1 MNQTNH
7 NITTK
12 LDVGCEFEEIQ
23 LAVKQ
28 ISDVLIVYTE
38 STDNDMRGL
47 RENPAL
53 WGETFVER
61 HNRLINVLYVLEEH
75 VESIIDRLDSDIK
88 PRTAS
93 RLKMSN
99 SRCKT
104 MQADAKRYKRI
115 QTDTGAIQTD
125 TNGIRNYTP
134 IPSPNPI

>member
-1 MNQTNH
+1 MSQTNH

-28 ISDVLIVYTE
+28 ISDILLVYTE

-47 RENPAL
+47 RENPAR

-88 PRTAS
+88 TA
-93 RLKMSN
+93 
-99 SRCKT
+99 
-104 MQADAKRYKRI
+104 YRI
-115 QTDTGAIQTD
+115 AAE
-125 TNGIRNYTP
+125 NE
-134 IPSPNPI
+134 